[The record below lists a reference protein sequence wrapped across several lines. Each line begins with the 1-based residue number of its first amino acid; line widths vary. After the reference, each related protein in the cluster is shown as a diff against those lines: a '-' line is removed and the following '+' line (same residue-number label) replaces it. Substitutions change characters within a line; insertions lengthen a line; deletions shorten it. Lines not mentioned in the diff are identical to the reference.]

1 MKVWLVRIFSKI
13 LRKIYGKL
21 FELLV
26 VEFWSRISEMIWI
39 FFLKYLKS
47 IVSVKIEI
55 ASVHQ
60 GSFQLVFIKLH
71 HYLSLRYF
79 SRTLDAHVMKTFL
92 TRSERC
98 WASSLQLGF
107 LTKMSFVWNFKFRSA
122 DNWIEMSQNSNCIK
136 MQNDLNRIENW
147 KTREP
152 TNQLIDRLN
161 KSHRR
166 FRCNRIRSI

>member
-1 MKVWLVRIFSKI
+1 MSFHWWNSRQEFRANFGLFRI
-13 LRKIYGKL
+13 RT
-21 FELLV
+21 V
-26 VEFWSRISEMIWI
+26 
-39 FFLKYLKS
+39 KYLKS

-60 GSFQLVFIKLH
+60 GSFQLVFIKFY

-79 SRTLDAHVMKTFL
+79 SRTLVGHVMKTFL

-136 MQNDLNRIENW
+136 MQNDLNWIENW

-152 TNQLIDRLN
+152 TNRQIDRLN
-161 KSHRR
+161 K
-166 FRCNRIRSI
+166 FPQTVPL

>member
-1 MKVWLVRIFSKI
+1 MNSVNWHSLSLDPVCSQLAFLEGSLKSGNQITWEISPNFRSTSAQTFI
-13 LRKIYGKL
+13 LIK
-21 FELLV
+21 
-26 VEFWSRISEMIWI
+26 
-39 FFLKYLKS
+39 KYLKS

-60 GSFQLVFIKLH
+60 GSFELVFIKFY

-79 SRTLDAHVMKTFL
+79 SRTLVGHVMKTFL

-136 MQNDLNRIENW
+136 MQNDLNRKI
-147 KTREP
+147 KKDGTDKP
-152 TNQLIDRLN
+152 TN
-161 KSHRR
+161 
-166 FRCNRIRSI
+166 